1 MEYIKNI
8 LTRIRTWWKQF
19 VKDHIIDELDP
30 NDPDF

>member
-8 LTRIRTWWKQF
+8 LIKVRNWWKQF
-19 VKDHIIDELDP
+19 VKDHIIDEVDP

>member
-1 MEYIKNI
+1 MEHIKTFLNK
-8 LTRIRTWWKQF
+8 IRTWWKQF

>member
-8 LTRIRTWWKQF
+8 LNKITTWWKQF